1 LLLEVE
7 QKTESSYANVLTTG
21 SQWAAIWHMVW
32 PLFLN
37 MVLISLAAFCDT
49 WVAGKI
55 SSTAQAAIGLAGQVG
70 YLMIISAVALSTGTT
85 AIMSRCWGARNFH
98 DSVEAARHSFVIAL
112 VFGVGSAVA
121 GLLLS
126 APLLHALGA
135 NSEVERIGSEF
146 MTLFS
151 LSMLPTTM
159 IWVGNSVFRSM
170 GDAKS
175 PLLIG
180 GLTTVLIISG
190 ELIFCIWPFHFGVT
204 AIGASWLVSSLI
216 GMLASWLLL
225 RRTLVSPALNLGR
238 VTLDSVQVWLKRL
251 LSIGLPASIQDVGW
265 VIGKFILF
273 LIFTKTQNPTACQA
287 AWGIGIRV
295 EETCVVMPV
304 FALHLAAAT
313 IIGQNLG
320 AKQPER
326 ATKSAWYLTRLGILL
341 GLIFGLVF
349 FTQAKPM
356 AEFMSTDPAVIQYT
370 TQYFQVLSFS
380 QVCFGTWFVLF
391 GAMQGAGYTRIPM
404 FLSLVCL
411 VLIRLPLAYL
421 FVVVMHLDALGCW
434 LSPTVSQVA
443 VTIGTLILFM
453 RGTWKKQRV

>member
-7 QKTESSYANVLTTG
+7 QESKISYANALTTG
-21 SQWAAIWHMVW
+21 SQWAAIWQMVW

-37 MVLISLAAFCDT
+37 MVLISLAGFCDA

-85 AIMSRCWGARNFH
+85 AVMSRYWGARNFH
-98 DSVEAARHSFVIAL
+98 DSVEAARHSFLIAL
-112 VFGVGSAVA
+112 AFGACSAIA
-121 GLLLS
+121 GFFLS

-135 NSEVERIGSEF
+135 SREVERIGAEF

-151 LSMLPTTM
+151 LSMLPTTF
-159 IWVGNSVFRSM
+159 IWVGNAVFRSM

-180 GLTTVLIISG
+180 ALITVLIIAG
-190 ELIFCIWPFHFGVT
+190 ELTFCIWPFHYGVT

-225 RRTLVSPALNLGR
+225 KRTLISPALNILQ
-238 VTLDSVQVWLKRL
+238 VTLDSVQNWLRRL

-265 VIGKFILF
+265 VIGNFILF

-326 ATKSAWYLTRLGILL
+326 AVKSAWRLTRLGILI

-349 FTQAKPM
+349 FTQAKQI
-356 AEFMSTDPAVIQYT
+356 AEFMSSDPSVIQYT

-404 FLSLVCL
+404 FVSLFCL
-411 VLIRLPLAYL
+411 VMIRLPLAYL
-421 FVVVMHLDALGCW
+421 FVVIMHLDAVGCW
-434 LSPTVSQVA
+434 LSPTVSSVA
-443 VTIGTLILFM
+443 VTVGALILFL
-453 RGTWKKQRV
+453 RGTWKQQWV